1 MSQVNFRNAYY
12 IKLGRGGEW
21 EIDSI
26 GTGKLRFGWPYQT
39 LDDINAGR
47 WDLIEDQL
55 RAEHRDKPKGE
66 ATKALNGL
74 GIIAKSMPD
83 DIWITFHQAKLWWT
97 RLAADPAAQDH
108 ISKFRLTVQPWTDK
122 ATNGRLLVVND
133 LPGRLAQIQ
142 GYRWT
147 VCQVSCPDLL
157 HRTLNGTRSDL
168 ASAIS
173 ANQAALVQQLSK
185 AIKDLHWKD
194 FETLVDLVFRNA
206 GWRRVSVLGQHT
218 KAYDLELREPI
229 TDDRYVV
236 QVKSQAGRSDLET
249 TVESFSAADFRR
261 VYFVV
266 HSPDKDLMN
275 AIEQLPDHVEVLLPD
290 RLAQHVMDA
299 GLVGWL
305 EDKVQ

>member
-21 EIDSI
+21 ESDSI

-39 LDDINAGR
+39 LDDINRGR
-47 WDLIEDQL
+47 WDLIEGQL
-55 RAEHRDKPKGE
+55 RAELKDKQKGE

-74 GIIAKSMPD
+74 RIITESTPG

-97 RLAADPAAQDH
+97 RVTANPVDQDH
-108 ISKFRLTVQPWTDK
+108 ISKFRLTAQPWTDK
-122 ATNGRLLVVND
+122 AVNGRLLAVND
-133 LPGRLAQIQ
+133 LPGELAKIQ
-142 GYRWT
+142 GFRWT
-147 VCQVSCPDLL
+147 VCRVRCPDLL
-157 HRTLNGTRSDL
+157 KRTLNETRSDL
-168 ASAIS
+168 ARAIS
-173 ANQAALVQQLSK
+173 ANREALVQQLSE
-185 AIKDLHWKD
+185 AIKKLHWKD

-249 TVESFSAADFRR
+249 TVESFSAEDFRR
-261 VYFVV
+261 IYFVV
-266 HSPDKDLMN
+266 HSPDENFMN
-275 AIEQLPDHVEVLLPD
+275 AIEQLPDHVEVVLPD